1 MKFTL
6 IGILKVFN
14 GYRLSNNRAVR
25 YFSRPCMSFA
35 VLIFGLIENSLIELS
50 IVSLAYEVKVAFF
63 KIATDMIVSPTSPLD
78 LVLKLLDGHT
88 ELALELTEL
97 FL

>member
-14 GYRLSNNRAVR
+14 WYRLSNNRAIR
-25 YFSRPCMSFA
+25 YFNRPCMSFA
-35 VLIFGLIENSLIELS
+35 LLIFGLIENSLIELS
-50 IVSLAYEVKVAFF
+50 IVSLAYEDKVAFF
-63 KIATDMIVSPTSPLD
+63 KSATDMIVSPTSPLD
-78 LVLKLLDGHT
+78 LVLELLDGHSKLT
-88 ELALELTEL
+88 LKFTEL